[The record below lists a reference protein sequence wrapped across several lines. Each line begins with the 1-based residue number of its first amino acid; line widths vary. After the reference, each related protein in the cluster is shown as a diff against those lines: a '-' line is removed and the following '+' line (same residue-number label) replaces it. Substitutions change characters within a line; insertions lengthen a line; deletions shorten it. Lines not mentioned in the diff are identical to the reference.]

1 MATSRP
7 FTYNTSSTVP
17 GTEQLENLAIG
28 LAPFDYSSNPG
39 GLKWWMGPDEDNRYI
54 IGKDVPSKN
63 WPTPVPEGDIGS
75 VRFWATSTEDD
86 TQFVDLT
93 NSIGNQSF
101 TTVSS
106 SLSWLKTNGYWNNY
120 LTASED
126 LSTNSLRNKSGLTN
140 FFFIQSIYNVNTSD
154 IYVNNSINQ
163 TSYRTPA
170 VFNNDNFPYDNTE
183 LSGDNFFLSPPIT
196 APLSFYPHGGL
207 MFKSSSN
214 ELYAVSFGNTG
225 QPPGNVSSNFLSK
238 WDVTTTSAS
247 FTGSITTGSYFEEDS
262 DPLTPL
268 ALSSTYNHIDD
279 LIYFGARKEDGS
291 GNSPQKIYIY
301 SSSNFTAT
309 PNYST
314 ASYFDGYSGTVMP
327 ILRSSTDTSGKVL
340 VMNAYTISSAES
352 KEFKVIRGENLLH
365 SGSFDAY
372 LFAFSSQQDVVYDN
386 NTQKWYLAGAQ
397 YNNNGIWLAS
407 IDSNTYEVNRVEIE
421 SGNQNG
427 LLTQQCPIALD
438 PNRNCIWIIGRLGTN
453 PFLWALYAVDLETF
467 TVVKSRL
474 DYFPNISGQVF
485 NTNGPTQITIDSNN
499 DILFLFKSNDIYR
512 WDLNDFWPI

>member
-1 MATSRP
+1 MATARP
-7 FTYNTSSTVP
+7 FTYNNGSTLS
-17 GTEQLENLAIG
+17 GSEQIGDLAIG
-28 LAPFDYSSNPG
+28 VTPQDYSSQPG
-39 GLKWWMGPDEDNRYI
+39 GKEWWMGPDEDNRYI
-54 IGKDVPSKN
+54 IGKDVPSSN
-63 WPTPVPEGDIGS
+63 WSTPLGNIGS
-75 VRFWATSTEDD
+75 VRFWATSTESDSE
-86 TQFVDLT
+86 FVDLT
-93 NSIGNQSF
+93 NKIGNQTF
-101 TTVSS
+101 TTPSEC
-106 SLSWLKTNGYWNNY
+106 LNWLTTNGYWTNY
-120 LTASED
+120 LTSSED
-126 LSTNSLRNKSGLTN
+126 LSTNSLRNKTGLTN
-140 FFFIQSIYNVNTSD
+140 LFFIQSIYNVNTSD

-163 TSYRTPA
+163 SSYRIPA
-170 VFNNDNFPYDNTE
+170 VFNNNNFPYGSTE

-196 APLSFYPHGGL
+196 NPATQGYYGGL

-214 ELYAVSFGNTG
+214 ELYALSFGNTG
-225 QPPGNVSSNFLSK
+225 QPPGNVSSNYLSK
-238 WDVTTTSAS
+238 WDVTSISAS
-247 FTGSITTGSYFEEDS
+247 FTGSITTGSYFEEDGN
-262 DPLTPL
+262 PLTPL
-268 ALSSTYNHIDD
+268 SLASTYNYLDD
-279 LIYFGARKEDGS
+279 LIYFGARQEDGS
-291 GNSPQKIYIY
+291 GSPPNKIYIY

-352 KEFKVIRGENLLH
+352 KEFKVVRGENLLH

-474 DYFPNISGQVF
+474 DYSPNISGQVF

-499 DILFLFKSNDIYR
+499 DILFLFRNNGIYR